1 MKKYTEKESIP
12 FQKEDFQITWQL
24 QKNHQTVGEL
34 VSPNLKWHEEFEIK
48 YITGGNGILQIG
60 EDCIQVQA
68 GDVVLINPL
77 ESHANLY
84 CSRDFQYDLMNVN
97 ILFLAEQF
105 SRPQRDALLF
115 RYINGA
121 GKLPNLIRQNDRIK
135 QIIAFMFSQACQM
148 RSNTQPELIHL
159 VLFMLHVLLEEEMQE
174 DAHIPFKDMISR
186 REKIRPALEY
196 IDQNFTQQCSVELLA
211 EKCGFV
217 EGYFSKLFKETMGI
231 SVKSYIDKQRKYTAE
246 AMLMDKKTNISQVSA
261 ALGFSNDSYFYKWFK
276 KHYGVTPQQYRIAV
290 KLK

>member
-1 MKKYTEKESIP
+1 MKNYTEKESIA

-24 QKNHQTVGEL
+24 QKNQQSVGDL
-34 VSPNLKWHEEFEIK
+34 ISPNLRWHEEFEIK

-97 ILFLAEQF
+97 ILFLAEQI

-121 GKLPNLIRQNDRIK
+121 GKLPNLIRQNNRIK
-135 QIIAFMFSQACQM
+135 QIIAFMFSQASQM
-148 RSNTQPELIHL
+148 HSNTQPELIHL
-159 VLFMLHVLLEEEMQE
+159 VLFILHVLLEEEMQE
-174 DAHIPFKDMISR
+174 DTHIPFRDMISR

-196 IDQNFTQQCSVELLA
+196 IDLNFTRQCSVELLA